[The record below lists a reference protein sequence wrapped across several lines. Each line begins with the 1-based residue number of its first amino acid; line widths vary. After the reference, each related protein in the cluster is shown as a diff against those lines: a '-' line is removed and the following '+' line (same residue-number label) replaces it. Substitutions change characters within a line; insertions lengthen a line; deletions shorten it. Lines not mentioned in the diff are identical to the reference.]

1 MDEESSTPDPA
12 DIARD
17 LLAWYRAAGV
27 EDAVGDEAID
37 WFARGDAAPG
47 NGFRLASRGSQG
59 AGGQTA
65 PAPAGPSSARSEP
78 TGRPTEPRV
87 RPSLSGGATPSGSAQ
102 SPGGEASAGVR
113 QFPTASPD
121 EAVMAA
127 RTAAATAASLSDLKG
142 RLEEFRGCGL
152 KATAKNLC
160 FFRGA
165 ERARLMLIGE
175 APGRDEDLSGVPFV
189 GPAGQLLDKMLAAVG
204 LSDETVHITNTVYW
218 RPPGNRTP
226 SPQETLACRPF
237 LDRQIELVQP
247 DVIGLLGGAA
257 ANTVLNVPGG
267 IMKLRGTWREI
278 EIGGRKIRVMATL
291 HPAFLLRSPANKRQA
306 WRDTLALID
315 ALEGG
320 N

>member
-1 MDEESSTPDPA
+1 MDELPA
-12 DIARD
+12 REDIADEARA

-27 EDAVGDEAID
+27 EEVTGEEAVD
-37 WFARGDAAPG
+37 WLARGDDAPG
-47 NGFRLASRGSQG
+47 SGFRLSFAG
-59 AGGQTA
+59 AGAHVDSLPRADGA
-65 PAPAGPSSARSEP
+65 EPAGRGQVS
-78 TGRPTEPRV
+78 
-87 RPSLSGGATPSGSAQ
+87 
-102 SPGGEASAGVR
+102 ASAAERRSLQRPPADGAASQPRPAMPVR

-127 RTAAATAASLSDLKG
+127 RTAAKDAASLADLRA
-142 RLEEFRGCGL
+142 RLEAFNGCGL

-160 FFRGA
+160 FYRGT

-204 LSDETVHITNTVYW
+204 LSEADVHITNTVYW

-226 SPQETLACRPF
+226 SPPETQACRPF

-247 DVIGLLGGAA
+247 DMIALLGGAA
-257 ANTVLNVPGG
+257 ANTVLGVPGG

-278 EIGGRKIRVMATL
+278 EVAGRKIKVLPTL
-291 HPAFLLRSPANKRQA
+291 HPAFLLRSPAHKRQA
-306 WRDTLALID
+306 WRDVLALIS
-315 ALEGG
+315 ALEAAG
-320 N
+320 